1 MNKKTKTT
9 QTHFEELMGKDC
21 WHADELGLSFSAE
34 DSHYWLQFTHI
45 HPCWL
50 KEISKKFI
58 YQQASTKTYAT
69 CLTYIHALTSFGK
82 FITKTRVSIK
92 PEEINRK
99 LMVDYIHELCAV
111 KKITPSTVQSY
122 LGRINYFF

>member
-1 MNKKTKTT
+1 MNKNKHVEK
-9 QTHFEELMGKDC
+9 THFEELMEKDR
-21 WHADELGLSFSAE
+21 WHADELRLSFSAE
-34 DSHYWLQFTHI
+34 GSHYWLQFNHI
-45 HPCWL
+45 QPYWL
-50 KEISKKFI
+50 KEVSKQFV

-82 FITKTRVSIK
+82 FIIKTRSNIK
-92 PEEINRK
+92 PEDINRK

-111 KKITPSTVQSY
+111 KKILPSTVQSY